1 MIQGLDLTIAGKV
14 VEQFVPN
21 INQYVSFKMLSQM
34 SQDDMKTL
42 GSSLGMG
49 EMVDNFESMIYTP
62 SAVNSI
68 SSGNANALTPVT
80 LANSMSNNTPSPLNI
95 PVTTQAT
102 NFLRVLERLLPFL
115 LLILAFLLDNLFL
128 VQVFLLIHM
137 FRKSLPLH

>member
-34 SQDDMKTL
+34 SQDNMKTL

-49 EMVDNFESMIYTP
+49 EMVDNFESMVYTP

-68 SSGNANALTPVT
+68 SSRNANALVPVT
-80 LANSMSNNTPSPLNI
+80 LGNGISNNAPFSLNI
-95 PVTTQAT
+95 PVTTQANSASAVT
-102 NFLRVLERLLPFL
+102 TTAVTLSASNAG
-115 LLILAFLLDNLFL
+115 IL
-128 VQVFLLIHM
+128 V
-137 FRKSLPLH
+137 